1 MIVLDNNALVYLYR
15 PEENQEI
22 EHRKMQCIFDDAKS
36 KKETFGV
43 PAPALAE
50 FLIGEP
56 NPMKRQEFLSKFDG
70 KIFHLLPFDNKS
82 AVMCA
87 VVHDKLGKI
96 RINASDNK
104 TRQDIKV
111 DRQIIAIAVAN
122 RATLFISNDKQA
134 ASCATT
140 MGLNAITIADIKLPE
155 NPQPELF

>member
-22 EHRKMQCIFDDAKS
+22 EHRKMQYIFDDAKS
-36 KKETFGV
+36 RKETFGV

-82 AVMCA
+82 
-87 VVHDKLGKI
+87 
-96 RINASDNK
+96 
-104 TRQDIKV
+104 
-111 DRQIIAIAVAN
+111 
-122 RATLFISNDKQA
+122 
-134 ASCATT
+134 
-140 MGLNAITIADIKLPE
+140 
-155 NPQPELF
+155 